1 MFSRR
6 TPGIRPLA
14 FRASHS
20 AFCLLIVVAFTNFC
34 AAASAKDAQPGGA
47 EAADNGAPDLNA
59 QLEMETGRLEQLKQQ
74 LHQLEKYVK
83 EGMQRRMDLS
93 RDGTDTASREQSLAN
108 VPASVVSENLRVER
122 VEAENGLIYTVSAR
136 NVSLLQILEAVAKT
150 AGLPL
155 ETRQVPQDRL
165 LNRLWMDLNGVEM
178 SELLRIAAGTQS
190 LDAMADGDG
199 IVVAPLA
206 ALTDRPAEKRLREL
220 AVEAYQQALF
230 KYPASAEAPAAYLG
244 IARHYAANNFPT
256 AAIQTAQNILD
267 RWPKTSAAGGPASFD
282 SADGAANVAE
292 SALLL
297 IGNCY
302 EALREYE
309 TARKTYYR
317 YADLFPGAEQVPAVM
332 VMIAET
338 WIKEG
343 KWAQAMPVLEE
354 TIRQWPKSDSAP
366 FARMRLAECLA
377 EQQHYDQA
385 VAQLEIIEQ
394 NYASFPRQ
402 DELNMA
408 MADCQMKL
416 KQFGAARVRL
426 KEVYEKSADPAL
438 AERALYALG
447 DSQLAEGKIV
457 AALEVYRGAVSRF
470 PEGALVRLAP
480 VRMAQ
485 AYLQMGLY
493 SRAEEV
499 LKSRPDSWPA
509 PAEMQPILISLAQ
522 YHLQNGQYERVLA
535 LMAEPRWPYKYD
547 ADPQVLL
554 LAAQAALGSGLVEPA
569 LEKATSAAALAKD
582 EETRTQACR
591 LIGEC
596 RSLMKEPVRAAMAYG
611 GKTE

>member
-1 MFSRR
+1 MLSRR
-6 TPGIRPLA
+6 TLGCRPPV
-14 FRASHS
+14 FRAPHS
-20 AFCLLIVVAFTNFC
+20 AFCLLIAAAFGSFC
-34 AAASAKDAQPGGA
+34 AAASAADAKP
-47 EAADNGAPDLNA
+47 AAPAPDSGPPDLNV
-59 QLEMETGRLEQLKQQ
+59 QLEIETGRLEQMKQQ
-74 LHQLEKYVK
+74 LQQMEKYLK
-83 EGMQRRMDLS
+83 EGMQRRQDLS
-93 RDGTDTASREQSLAN
+93 RDGTDTASREQALAN
-108 VPASVVSENLRVER
+108 VPAAVVSENLRVER

-136 NVSLLQILEAVAKT
+136 NVSLLQILEAVSKT
-150 AGLPL
+150 SGLPL

-165 LNRLWMDLNGVEM
+165 LNRLWMNLNGVEM

-199 IVVAPLA
+199 IVVAPLS
-206 ALTDRPAEKRLREL
+206 ALTDRPVEKRLREL

-244 IARHYAANNFPT
+244 IARHYAASNFPT

-267 RWPKTSAAGGPASFD
+267 RYQKTSGGPAARG
-282 SADGAANVAE
+282 SADGDASVVE

-302 EALREYE
+302 EALREYD

-317 YADLFPGAEQVPAVM
+317 YADLFPGAEQAPAVM

-338 WIKEG
+338 WIKEH
-343 KWAQAMPVLEE
+343 KYQEAMPVLEE

-366 FARMRLAECLA
+366 FARMRLAECLS

-394 NYASFPRQ
+394 NYASFPRR
-402 DELNMA
+402 DELNLA
-408 MADCQMKL
+408 MADCLIKL
-416 KQFGAARVRL
+416 KQFGPARVRL
-426 KEVYEKSADPAL
+426 KYVYEKSPDAAL

-447 DSQLAEGKIV
+447 DSQLEEENTV

-485 AYLQMGLY
+485 AYLQMGLC
-493 SRAEEV
+493 SRAEDV
-499 LKSRPDSWPA
+499 LKLLPASSPA
-509 PAEMQPILISLAQ
+509 PAEMQPVLISLAR
-522 YHLQNGQYERVLA
+522 YYLQNGQYERVLA

-554 LAAQAALGSGLVEPA
+554 LAAQAAFGSGLVEPA
-569 LEKATSAAALAKD
+569 LEKATAVAAMAED
-582 EETRTQACR
+582 DETRAQACR
-591 LIGEC
+591 LVGEC
-596 RSLMKEPVRAAMAYG
+596 RSQMKEPVRAAMAFG